1 MKTVFLIMLH
11 LTIYFSVT
19 MGAVWGLAC
28 CIGSATSARQRRRV
42 LMRKAHDHRVGGVIS
57 P

>member
-11 LTIYFSVT
+11 LAIYFSIT

-28 CIGSATSARQRRRV
+28 WIGSATSARQRRRV

>member
-1 MKTVFLIMLH
+1 MKTAFLITLH
-11 LTIYFSVT
+11 VMIYFSIT

-28 CIGSATSARQRRRV
+28 WIGSATSARQRRRV